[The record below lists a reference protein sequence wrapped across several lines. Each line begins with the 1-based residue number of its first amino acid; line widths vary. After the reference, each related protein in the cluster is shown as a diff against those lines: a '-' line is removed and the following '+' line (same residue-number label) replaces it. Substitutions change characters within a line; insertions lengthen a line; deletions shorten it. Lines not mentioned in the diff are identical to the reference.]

1 MRMSPRPGSPSYN
14 PSPPATHCMQG
25 LELGIVDPPPLEEF
39 RRLMESLGPDS
50 LFEDDTLFGDD
61 DSAIFAGTS
70 SDDSE
75 YYTYEGSKK
84 KAAKKR
90 TALDGEDADDT
101 SLSSSGPADDSD
113 PLLDEDEEEFDMD
126 MAGFGAD
133 DKVRFS
139 TATAKRATGIGRV
152 YKSIL
157 DE

>member
-1 MRMSPRPGSPSYN
+1 M
-14 PSPPATHCMQG
+14 

-50 LFEDDTLFGDD
+50 MFEDDTLFGED
-61 DSAIFAGTS
+61 DSSIFAGTG

-75 YYTYEGSKK
+75 YYTYGGTKKTGSKK
-84 KAAKKR
+84 VR
-90 TALDGEDADDT
+90 SLDGDT
-101 SLSSSGPADDSD
+101 KLSETSA
-113 PLLDEDEEEFDMD
+113 DEEEGEEEDFDMD
-126 MAGFGAD
+126 MDMDDFGVD

-152 YKSIL
+152 YKSIT

>member
-1 MRMSPRPGSPSYN
+1 M
-14 PSPPATHCMQG
+14 

-50 LFEDDTLFGDD
+50 MFEDDTLFGED
-61 DSAIFAGTS
+61 DSSIFAGTG

-75 YYTYEGSKK
+75 YYTYGGAKKTGSKK
-84 KAAKKR
+84 VR
-90 TALDGEDADDT
+90 SLDGEAKLSET
-101 SLSSSGPADDSD
+101 SV
-113 PLLDEDEEEFDMD
+113 DEEEGEEEEDFDMD
-126 MAGFGAD
+126 MDMDDFGVD

-152 YKSIL
+152 YKSIT